1 MDLLLLAIRTSR
13 PIFVREGGGGVE
25 ECHRNCQWSLQG
37 QRVTSITYD
46 ITYDFVHY
54 LNQRPPF
61 KGNFAPPSYVTRE
74 IWQGEHVCIGVQ
86 RAIFPP
92 PPFSIS
98 THTLSP
104 LSKCSTACF
113 NYCYRIYLLL
123 TLNMI
128 DYYASLTFL
137 RKFEV
142 VWSMRRIVVRTIT

>member
-13 PIFVREGGGGVE
+13 PIFVREGGGRGGGVP
-25 ECHRNCQWSLQG
+25 LQFSVIAARSTG
-37 QRVTSITYD
+37 DFYYTF
-46 ITYDFVHY
+46 YDFVHY

-74 IWQGEHVCIGVQ
+74 IWQGDHVCIGVQ
-86 RAIFPP
+86 RAIFPPP

-128 DYYASLTFL
+128 EYYASLTFV

>member
-13 PIFVREGGGGVE
+13 PIFVRGGGVE
-25 ECHRNCQWSLQG
+25 ECHRNSQWSLQG
-37 QRVTSITYD
+37 QRVTS

-86 RAIFPP
+86 RAIFPSP

-128 DYYASLTFL
+128 DYYASLTFV
-137 RKFEV
+137 RKLEA

>member
-37 QRVTSITYD
+37 QRVTP

-61 KGNFAPPSYVTRE
+61 KGNFAPPTYVTRE
-74 IWQGEHVCIGVQ
+74 IWRGEHVCIGVQ

-92 PPFSIS
+92 SPP
-98 THTLSP
+98 P
-104 LSKCSTACF
+104 LLH
-113 NYCYRIYLLL
+113 IY
-123 TLNMI
+123 
-128 DYYASLTFL
+128 AHSLTSLEIFHCL
-137 RKFEV
+137 F
-142 VWSMRRIVVRTIT
+142 